1 MGAGKCG
8 IAPREALGVD
18 EPSRARAQVCTTR
31 GRNCVFHGVAWMDAS
46 RLATQSCDMFTVA
59 VCPGANVGATFGD
72 PPPALDLSPPQLVC
86 ATVCTVTRVYP
97 VSVMCAQIGVVALCP
112 SPLPPARADR
122 AGGACSPRVWAVF
135 GFAGVGRFSLCARP
149 VCGLVVGLRL
159 YHNLLQLSGEQRD
172 TLGLATE
179 TRDRTLNRA
188 LCPLSPPPGRRW
200 GGPGGDGVLGV
211 SGGCHVSGPAPH
223 GEVLTPV

>member
-1 MGAGKCG
+1 MGAGKRG
-8 IAPREALGVD
+8 MAPREALGVD

-159 YHNLLQLSGEQRD
+159 FKIYCNYPVSS
-172 TLGLATE
+172 E
-179 TRDRTLNRA
+179 TPSARTLDIELSLSSLSAAPRA
-188 LCPLSPPPGRRW
+188 ALGRAW
-200 GGPGGDGVLGV
+200 G
-211 SGGCHVSGPAPH
+211 
-223 GEVLTPV
+223 